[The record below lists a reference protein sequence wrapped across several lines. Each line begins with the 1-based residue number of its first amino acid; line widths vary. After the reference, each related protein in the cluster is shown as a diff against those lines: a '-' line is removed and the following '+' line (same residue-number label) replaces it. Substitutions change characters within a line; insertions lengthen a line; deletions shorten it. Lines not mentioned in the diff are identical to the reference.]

1 MGVFPPLCMFVSVE
15 SMYRFTYILCRNVYV
30 CVFVPMSV
38 SDAGHACA
46 HMHTHTHA
54 DMHTTLWQCLHL
66 LSSTPVLSSQ
76 WNTRAKREKLTE
88 LMFEQYN
95 IPAFFLCKTA
105 VLTAYPMAGTALL
118 GGGPGWGVCAM
129 ITILGGKMCLC
140 TLLVLK
146 AHRLK
151 AWGWGKGSRSMA
163 LPYSIGQSQQEELG
177 QANIRD

>member
-1 MGVFPPLCMFVSVE
+1 
-15 SMYRFTYILCRNVYV
+15 
-30 CVFVPMSV
+30 MSV
-38 SDAGHACA
+38 SDAGRACAHA
-46 HMHTHTHA
+46 HMHTHTHT

-129 ITILGGKMCLC
+129 C
-140 TLLVLK
+140 
-146 AHRLK
+146 
-151 AWGWGKGSRSMA
+151 
-163 LPYSIGQSQQEELG
+163 
-177 QANIRD
+177 